1 MKIVR
6 VGQGVMLVFAAILA
20 AYGAARAQALNDI
33 QDATQPKQ
41 KSVTFVN
48 DTSAAAGVWMNIG
61 AESSLT
67 ISDLGSFCDSQSV
80 PSLNQCHFTVPA
92 NGSVPL
98 PNPSFKYFQGSVSF
112 NHKVSCGATHAEA
125 KR

>member
-48 DTSAAAGVWMNIG
+48 DTSAAAAII
-61 AESSLT
+61 ARYSRPLT
-67 ISDLGSFCDSQSV
+67 FECQSG
-80 PSLNQCHFTVPA
+80 TA
-92 NGSVPL
+92 
-98 PNPSFKYFQGSVSF
+98 
-112 NHKVSCGATHAEA
+112 A
-125 KR
+125 KIER